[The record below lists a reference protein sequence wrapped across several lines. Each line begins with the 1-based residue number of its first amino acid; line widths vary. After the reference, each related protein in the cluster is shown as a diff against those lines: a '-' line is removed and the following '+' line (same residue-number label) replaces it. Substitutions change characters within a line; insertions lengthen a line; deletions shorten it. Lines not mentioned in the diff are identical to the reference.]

1 MFPLVPSINTEPTS
15 PISVAPSPSDAT
27 ESPCSIKFSPAP
39 YSAHQQQTLPSE
51 PKANIITKTLSTKH
65 GRPDS
70 RHLPPR
76 RPKLSGRAWDWD
88 NLDLGAVTRL
98 LESLVDTSDRFADCG
113 VGLGISLMK
122 LRAATEGVQG
132 MEVVCQRAEVF
143 MGLVEGLKD
152 AYTEVIRFAED
163 VGGWDVEHAMSML
176 QGSADDRRVAVK
188 ELMDVMDTWNTLG
201 QWLDH
206 LMVVREA
213 VVSEREE
220 MVDKKEGMELDA
232 AKNPIKAGSG
242 QLN

>member
-1 MFPLVPSINTEPTS
+1 MAAQTADPPPLDALKSMISIMTEIHKT
-15 PISVAPSPSDAT
+15 
-27 ESPCSIKFSPAP
+27 
-39 YSAHQQQTLPSE
+39 AHPLILRHNSSQE
-51 PKANIITKTLSTKH
+51 ANQFVNE
-65 GRPDS
+65 
-70 RHLPPR
+70 R
-76 RPKLSGRAWDWD
+76 RLILRQLNRRAWDWN
-88 NLDLGAVTRL
+88 NLDVGAVTRL

-132 MEVVCQRAEVF
+132 MEVVCQRAEVL

-152 AYTEVIRFAED
+152 AYPEVMRFAED

-176 QGSADDRRVAVK
+176 KGRADERRMAAK

-206 LMVVREA
+206 LVVVREA

>member
-1 MFPLVPSINTEPTS
+1 MAAQTADISPQDALKSMISIMTKIHKTAHPLI
-15 PISVAPSPSDAT
+15 
-27 ESPCSIKFSPAP
+27 
-39 YSAHQQQTLPSE
+39 L
-51 PKANIITKTLSTKH
+51 
-65 GRPDS
+65 
-70 RHLPPR
+70 RHNSSQEADQFVNER
-76 RPKLSGRAWDWD
+76 RLILRQLNGRAWDWD
-88 NLDLGAVTRL
+88 NLDVGAPRCV
-98 LESLVDTSDRFADCG
+98 VGNGVNTSDRFADCG

-122 LRAATEGVQG
+122 LRAATEVVQG
-132 MEVVCQRAEVF
+132 MELVCQRAEVL

-152 AYTEVIRFAED
+152 AYTVVMRFAED

-176 QGSADDRRVAVK
+176 EGSADARRMAVK

-201 QWLDH
+201 QWLDY